1 MKNSA
6 PEKIRGLFAKKIK
19 ELREAKGL
27 SKNSI
32 SGVSES
38 YIQKIENQNFVPSGK
53 IISKLAKALNYDS
66 SAQLEELNR
75 LVNQPKTETHKNP
88 DPKNNPYLATIAS
101 SMSMQPAE
109 QIFSK
114 KQKRGGIIKIH
125 LSLFS
130 PELEPLELRL
140 ESLSDVN
147 DLTHKVYHAIASSS
161 IQKYQ
166 YGKTWVLIDKKNG
179 KVIKNRRM
187 LENLGWGQPQTDPRP
202 LSDVGITAGSELEAI
217 PTPCTT

>member
-1 MKNSA
+1 MVFAGNYLKNLAS
-6 PEKIRGLFAKKIK
+6 EKIRGLFAKKIK
-19 ELREAKGL
+19 ELREVIPLPKKG
-27 SKNSI
+27 I
-32 SGVSES
+32 RGVSES
-38 YIQKIENQNFVPSGK
+38 SMQKIENQNYVPRRET
-53 IISKLAKALNYDS
+53 ISKLAQALNYNNP
-66 SAQLEELNR
+66 AQLEELYR
-75 LVNQPKTETHKNP
+75 LANQQKTHS
-88 DPKNNPYLATIAS
+88 ATIAPPAS
-101 SMSMQPAE
+101 VQPA
-109 QIFSK
+109 QQTIPK
-114 KQKRGGIIKIH
+114 KHKQSGIIKVY

-147 DLTHKVYHAIASSS
+147 DLTHKVYHAIASPS

-166 YGKTWVLIDKKNG
+166 YGKTWVLIDRKSG